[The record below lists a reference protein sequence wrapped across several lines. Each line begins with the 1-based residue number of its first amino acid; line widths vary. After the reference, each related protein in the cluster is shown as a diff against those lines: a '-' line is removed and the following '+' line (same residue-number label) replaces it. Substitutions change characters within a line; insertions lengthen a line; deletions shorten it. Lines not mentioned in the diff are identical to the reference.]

1 MKTVIQVR
9 NPSSKADCLAVVQLT
24 AKNFA
29 AEVRGAGQ
37 TPEQYID
44 IETDELYSNTD
55 LWSQIGVAY
64 EGDLVLGAVVL
75 RLWEQEEEHLT
86 YLEIWRRT
94 SIVTTLWNYCYD
106 HLLCDILNPG
116 DAFIDF
122 IAVSEQARGKGVGS
136 MLMRWAEQTSESIML
151 REVPTLADSDRCRM
165 LLRVA
170 AQNRVAVHM
179 YEKCGY
185 AVISRTA
192 DHPLHWI
199 MRHVLKSFL
208 GYPDWNM
215 MAKQLMTSKGSKAT
229 NFTSVR
235 VPISITATSGTQHL
249 PPIPETDIVKGS
261 IKTALAADQGQP
273 IAAGGFKRAKPRI
286 VFSFTAASP
295 SPHAY
300 PSWVMDVGD
309 DDDGE
314 EDRILE
320 AACAAGQR
328 ADDERS
334 ASLSARRCLSQAL
347 PTITEL
353 LPEEEE
359 DAALEGGS
367 AMLPRRRGLNRL
379 PSFKLPKAFV
389 EPADKRTR
397 RHRPLTRTNTM

>member
-1 MKTVIQVR
+1 M
-9 NPSSKADCLAVVQLT
+9 
-24 AKNFA
+24 F
-29 AEVRGAGQ
+29 
-37 TPEQYID
+37 
-44 IETDELYSNTD
+44 
-55 LWSQIGVAY
+55 
-64 EGDLVLGAVVL
+64 VLSL
-75 RLWEQEEEHLT
+75 
-86 YLEIWRRT
+86 
-94 SIVTTLWNYCYD
+94 
-106 HLLCDILNPG
+106 
-116 DAFIDF
+116 
-122 IAVSEQARGKGVGS
+122 
-136 MLMRWAEQTSESIML
+136 
-151 REVPTLADSDRCRM
+151 PTLHHACGTVPAQVCCFHQNKASQLHFSSSAHSFMFHYNTNHRRACAAQ
-165 LLRVA
+165 VA

-367 AMLPRRRGLNRL
+367 AMLLRRRGLNRL